1 MCRMLLS
8 GFAVA
13 AVALAQP
20 ALAATDPF
28 VGKWKLD
35 VPRSRIVDDFRVK
48 ALGSNR
54 YAFNF
59 EGSPTETIVA
69 DGTDQPGLPGT
80 TLAVKAVDAHHL
92 TVVRKADGHVIVS
105 AIWKLAPDGR
115 TLRDDF
121 TNVQSDGSS
130 ATTHYLYRRLS
141 GGSGVAG
148 SWESTTPPAGLKIEI
163 GFGPSA
169 GNGLSIT
176 TPGGE
181 KTLVFDGRD
190 RALPGGEDGATMS
203 SRRLGSREIEY
214 TEKVGGKVQRVHR
227 FEMSGDGK
235 SLREILTTAGQATP
249 NLLVFTRE

>member
-8 GFAVA
+8 CFAVT
-13 AVALAQP
+13 AVALGQP

-28 VGKWKLD
+28 VGKWRLD
-35 VPRSRIVDDFRVK
+35 VPHSRIVDDFRVK

-80 TLAVKAVDAHHL
+80 TLAVKAVDAHHF

-105 AIWKLAPDGR
+105 AVWNLSPNGR

-121 TNVQSDGSS
+121 TNVQSDGSR
-130 ATTHYLYRRLS
+130 ATTHYLYKRLS

-148 SWESTTPPAGLKIEI
+148 AWESTTPPTGLRIEI
-163 GFGPSA
+163 GFAPTS

-176 TPGGE
+176 TPGGD
-181 KTLVFDGRD
+181 KKLVFDGRD
-190 RALPGGEDGATMS
+190 RAVPGAKDGATLS

-214 TEKVGGKVQRVHR
+214 TEKLGGKAQRVHR
-227 FEMSGDGK
+227 FEMSADGK
-235 SLREILTTAGQATP
+235 SLREILTAAGQATP
-249 NLLVFTRE
+249 DLLVFTRE